1 MKKLLCILAILSFAS
16 VSWSADKKGVS
27 ATKGIQKA
35 EIEEKEIIVKTVEQK
50 AKRVM
55 TKVDDARVKRLKR

>member
-1 MKKLLCILAILSFAS
+1 MKKLLCILAILIFAS
-16 VSWSADKKGVS
+16 VSWSADKKGV
-27 ATKGIQKA
+27 ATTKGIQKA